1 MKPEVFLACHSVFS
15 REELATV
22 LRGRGRTDAT
32 VDSHLTRWR
41 RQGRIARVK
50 PGVFLRL
57 DKADQPQGVSPDYY
71 ALASRMAPDAVLGYH
86 TALEVHGMA
95 HSVFERFTFLTWTKT
110 RDTTFLGRRFVPVRP
125 RAPLRLLDA
134 GRALVEQLERRG
146 VAIRVTNIDR
156 TVVDVLDRPDLS
168 GGVEEVWRSLAG
180 VPAVDPEALDRYVSL
195 AGNRTLAAKLGFFL
209 ETRREELAVPDALLV
224 RLRTRIPRA
233 PVFMDRRRKGRL
245 VARWALIVP
254 LLLLEQGDGAWS

>member
-1 MKPEVFLACHSVFS
+1 MKPDTFLARNAVFS
-15 REELATV
+15 REEFTSA
-22 LRGRGRTDAT
+22 LRGRGLAGST

-50 PGVFLRL
+50 PGVFFRV
-57 DKADQPQGVSPDYY
+57 DVAGQSQDTSPDYL

-95 HSVFERFTFLTWTKT
+95 QSVFERFTFLTWTKARPT
-110 RDTTFLGRRFVPVRP
+110 SFLGRRFVPVRP
-125 RAPLRLLDA
+125 KASLRPLDA
-134 GRALVEQLERRG
+134 GSAWVERAERRG
-146 VAIRVTNIDR
+146 VGMRVTNIER
-156 TVVDVLDRPDLS
+156 TLADVLDRPDLS
-168 GGVEEVWRSLAG
+168 GGFDEVWRSLAG
-180 VPAVDPEALDRYVSL
+180 VPAIDPDALERYVSL
-195 AGNRTLAAKLGFFL
+195 LASRTLAAKVGYFL
-209 ETRREELAVPDALLV
+209 ETRREELAVPDGLLD

-254 LLLLEQGDGAWS
+254 SRLVDNDEGAWS